1 MDPIDTYPEAC
12 INGGEIEAIKRIV
25 ERDHESDSFDFV
37 NYYINEIAE
46 SCNLATFRWAI
57 KTIRKRN
64 TSTHWEMLIES
75 ASKEGRLDLLS
86 LLHKYCNWTPVIGGF
101 GWCAAYE
108 AATHGQVG
116 VLAWLQNNDLIE
128 DDVIIG
134 IIEAA
139 TFEDSAASDNST
151 KVLKFVR
158 RLIESRDDD
167 DDDDDNDNDNDDM
180 PFEMEYNDDVWHSVL
195 TYGIH
200 DFIDVLYD
208 HMYGIDM
215 ADFTEDC
222 AYLAGLANLD
232 TEGAEVSF
240 GHAECLRFLRSR
252 GFPWN
257 PDEATRARAAAIGI
271 E

>member
-1 MDPIDTYPEAC
+1 MF
-12 INGGEIEAIKRIV
+12 AIAPQNSV
-25 ERDHESDSFDFV
+25 SSEM
-37 NYYINEIAE
+37 YYIADNAMQGNVDAVMKAIGSLPMTWRHWQSCIEGAAE
-46 SCNLATFRWAI
+46 
-57 KTIRKRN
+57 
-64 TSTHWEMLIES
+64 
-75 ASKEGRLDLLS
+75 GGQLDLLKTIHQS
-86 LLHKYCNWTPVIGGF
+86 EECHRAVESFASHASRVAAHCGHVHVLEWLDSIG
-101 GWCAAYE
+101 E
-108 AATHGQVG
+108 LENG
-116 VLAWLQNNDLIE
+116 VMLDAM
-128 DDVIIG
+128 VMT
-134 IIEAA
+134 A
-139 TFEDSAASDNST
+139 TFYNHAE
-151 KVLKFVR
+151 VLKFLRKFIATV
-158 RLIESRDDD
+158 EYV
-167 DDDDDNDNDNDDM
+167 DM
-180 PFEMEYNDDVWHSVL
+180 TKSCYAWRYTLEN
-195 TYGIH
+195 GIH